1 MAEKGVSMAP
11 MAPADVYPRSDQEFA
26 ASQYSDEL
34 RQKKRRKLFIY
45 IAAFTVFQLIV
56 ILVFALVIMRAK
68 SPKVKISSAA
78 IEGLRVD
85 SSSYNM
91 TLVANL
97 KIRNR
102 NFGNYK
108 YDRTTVN
115 VTHGGVLVGE
125 GVIWKGKAKARDP
138 REVGINVIVSSNGL
152 KDNSGVLL
160 LDVQAKLR
168 GEVHLM
174 KMMGIEIIL
183 VKKRKGAELD
193 CTMEINLNNGQ
204 IQNEDILNLILGCDF
219 FLSSIHSFRSI

>member
-1 MAEKGVSMAP
+1 MAEKGVSMTP

-45 IAAFTVFQLIV
+45 IAAFTVFQIIV
-56 ILVFALVIMRAK
+56 IMVFALVIMRAK

-78 IEGLRVD
+78 IEGLKVD

-97 KIRNR
+97 KIKNR

-108 YDRTTVN
+108 YERTTVN

-125 GVIWKGKAKARDP
+125 GVIWKGTAKARDTK
-138 REVGINVIVSSNGL
+138 EVGINVIVSSNGL
-152 KDNSGVLL
+152 TGNSGVLL
-160 LDVQAKLR
+160 LDVEAKLR
-168 GEVHLM
+168 GKVHLM
-174 KMMGIEIIL
+174 KMMGMEIIL

-193 CTMEINLNNGQ
+193 CTMEVNLNNGQ
-204 IQNEDILNLILGCDF
+204 IQNMDCDD
-219 FLSSIHSFRSI
+219 

>member
-1 MAEKGVSMAP
+1 MAEKGGSVTP
-11 MAPADVYPRSDQEFA
+11 MAPADIYSRSDQEFA

-45 IAAFTVFQLIV
+45 IAAFTVFQIIV
-56 ILVFALVIMRAK
+56 IMVFALVIMRAK

-78 IEGLRVD
+78 IEGLRVED
-85 SSSYNM
+85 SSYNM

-97 KIRNR
+97 NIKNR

-108 YDRTTVN
+108 YERTTMN
-115 VTHGGVLVGE
+115 VTQGGVLVGE
-125 GVIWKGKAKARDP
+125 GVIWKGTAKARDTK
-138 REVGINVIVSSNGL
+138 EVGINVTVSSNGL
-152 KDNSGVLL
+152 PDNSGVLL

-174 KMMGIEIIL
+174 KMMGVEIIL

-193 CTMEINLNNGQ
+193 CTMEVNLKNGQ
-204 IQNEDILNLILGCDF
+204 IQNIGCDD
-219 FLSSIHSFRSI
+219 